1 LGSLPPRAREAT
13 GSGKSKNKGAG
24 KENNPAPPEE
34 EEQPPEEEEEDEMAP
49 KKGGK
54 IESKDL
60 SVPDVTPQINALEK
74 RCDALEALV
83 KEIRGADFEKL
94 QVQIDGLKEALEGQ
108 KSASTSGLD
117 AVQALIDNELKP
129 RDNDLEE
136 KINATNVRI
145 DDLKAVDLKAISQ
158 EIEDRTAEFRA
169 ADQALHEK
177 VDALDAKNQQVA
189 KEHEDRMTKETLER
203 EQNVTELRSDLE
215 ALRAHTDKEFARSDA
230 DMAAAVAKINQEM
243 ADLDAL
249 HKQLLDT
256 KSTEIT
262 TELNRVNQALTDRID
277 KERTFSDASREAL
290 RENRE
295 AAEQAF
301 REEMDTLD
309 RKNTQIREN
318 ANEDLMNYI
327 TNLDDKSTYALH
339 VVERLCSNA
348 TCIKWRIA
356 SSELEG
362 KMRVSMF
369 SDKFH
374 CHGAR
379 NLKLELRIDK
389 HVDGTTD
396 SLGDTSL
403 YLWAPQGQRISFRLW
418 VGEPVGARAS
428 EHSKGKSTSCDFHYL
443 QEGRYG
449 AKSFFQLA
457 HFMSDH
463 LMVGVEI
470 LEVEQEVQYWDGDPG
485 SVLDP
490 RGTGSKKAGG
500 EVKLADGRV
509 VDKAT
514 AELINPT
521 PTKLTAI
528 CMSNMRLHETMNE
541 QMALIKSRYCKRS
554 EWKITHAE
562 ELLSMYPP
570 GRALCSKPF
579 CAAGLEDLQFVIYPR
594 GMGGADGYCSLLI
607 SAPAGTFIK
616 GFIHMGKQARSLEH
630 TWAERGQYGRANFC
644 RWDNAVEN
652 DTVVAAL
659 EIIECMSNTAESGGL
674 RLTSQVP
681 QSALQ
686 DVQEIPRAPQPDE
699 KTPAAKRALYGNL
712 SPVDA
717 PAKGSKV
724 KKDKSLAWLRKIPGV
739 PAPSDS
745 SFNETHS
752 GAFGATGGFP
762 SALSSQ
768 MSAPDIRPQSSG
780 TLPGIARGH

>member
-1 LGSLPPRAREAT
+1 
-13 GSGKSKNKGAG
+13 
-24 KENNPAPPEE
+24 
-34 EEQPPEEEEEDEMAP
+34 MAP
-49 KKGGK
+49 KKGK

-60 SVPDVTPQINALEK
+60 SVPDVTPQINELEK
-74 RCDALEALV
+74 RCDALEAAI
-83 KEIRGADFEKL
+83 KEIRGPDLEKI
-94 QVQIDGLKEALEGQ
+94 QAQINAANEALEGQ
-108 KSASTSGLD
+108 KTASGA
-117 AVQALIDNELKP
+117 AVDDLKAIIENELKP
-129 RDNDLEE
+129 RDVELQEAID
-136 KINATNVRI
+136 ATNKRI
-145 DDLKAVDLKAISQ
+145 DELKAVDFPAISK
-158 EIEDRTAEFRA
+158 EIEDRAAEFRS
-169 ADQALHEK
+169 ADAQLQK
-177 VDALDAKNQQVA
+177 NIDALDEKTAQVA
-189 KEHEDRMTKETLER
+189 RDHVQMMNTEKLER
-203 EQNVTELRSDLE
+203 ESNVKDLRAELE
-215 ALRAHTDKEFARSDA
+215 ALRVQMNKEFEN
-230 DMAAAVAKINQEM
+230 AAAEREKAVNAINKNH
-243 ADLDAL
+243 DNLDKNHTTML
-249 HKQLLDT
+249 ND
-256 KSTEIT
+256 KSTEIN
-262 TELNRVNQALTDRID
+262 TELNRVHKELLERIES
-277 KERTFSDASREAL
+277 ERQFADASREAL

-301 REEMDTLD
+301 REEVDTLD
-309 RKNTQIREN
+309 KKNTQIREN
-318 ANEDLMNYI
+318 NHEDVLNYI
-327 TNLDDKSTYALH
+327 QDLNDKSTYALH

-348 TCIKWRIA
+348 TIIKWRIN

-389 HVDGTTD
+389 HVDGTVD

-403 YLWAPQGQRISFRLW
+403 YLWAPAGQRISFRLW
-418 VGEPVGARAS
+418 VGEPVGARS
-428 EHSKGKSTSCDFHYL
+428 TEHSKGKSTACDYNYL

-449 AKSFFQLA
+449 AKAFFQLA

-463 LMVGVEI
+463 LMIGVEI
-470 LEVEQEVQYWDGDPG
+470 LEVENEVQYWDGEPG
-485 SVLDP
+485 HVLDP
-490 RGTGSKKAGG
+490 RGPRKGAN

-521 PTKLTAI
+521 PTKLSAV
-528 CMSNMRLHETMNE
+528 CLSNLRLHETLSE
-541 QMALIKSRYCKRS
+541 QMHLIKSRYCKKS

-579 CAAGLEDLQFVIYPR
+579 SAGGLEDLQFVIYPR

-616 GFIHMGKQARSLEH
+616 GFIHLGKQARSLEH
-630 TWAERGQYGRANFC
+630 TWGERGQYGRANFC

-659 EIIECMSNTAESGGL
+659 EIIECISSAAESGGL

-699 KTPAAKRALYGNL
+699 KTPAAKRAFYGNL

-717 PAKGSKV
+717 PQKGSKV
-724 KKDKSLAWLRKIPGV
+724 KKDKSLSWLRKVPSV

-768 MSAPDIRPQSSG
+768 MSAPDVRRPQSSG
-780 TLPGIARGH
+780 TLPGIQQAH